1 MSLIEELRAKI
12 AAGTFEFSQHATDQ
26 AIARH
31 IRVEEIR
38 EAFAGGEVIEDY
50 PHVRYGPSCL
60 VLGLTGAGRPLHV
73 QCSDPERPRVKLITV
88 YEPDPELW
96 IDFRTRRRGG

>member
-1 MSLIEELRAKI
+1 MIEDLRAKI
-12 AAGTFEFSQHATDQ
+12 AAGAFEFSQHATDQ
-26 AIARH
+26 AISRH

-50 PHVRYGPSCL
+50 PDDKYGPSCL
-60 VLGLTGAGRPLHV
+60 VFGLTGAGRPLHV
-73 QCSDPERPRVKLITV
+73 QCSHPSRLLVKLITV

-96 IDFRTRRRGG
+96 IGFRTRRRSG